1 MKILIA
7 LLILAGL
14 GIGVY
19 AYNGQISGNTGTPSS
34 ETNTPSSTNTAGLI
48 SADYSNRGLTKFPTD
63 VLSETNTQALDIS
76 GNALTGAMPAEIRFL
91 QDLEVLNISNNDM
104 TGLPAELGQLKKLR
118 ILNASNNQL
127 TGIPR
132 ELGDLSNLQVL
143 DLSGN
148 DISKQDLDAIRARLP
163 SSTRIIL

>member
-1 MKILIA
+1 MKILVA

-19 AYNGQISGNTGTPSS
+19 TYNAQVSGKTGGSS
-34 ETNTPSSTNTAGLI
+34 ADRNTPSSANTSGLI
-48 SADYSNRGLTKFPTD
+48 SADYSNRGLTKFPAD
-63 VLSETNTQALDIS
+63 VLSKTRTQALDLS
-76 GNALTGAMPAEIRFL
+76 HNALTGAIPAEIRFL
-91 QDLEVLNISNNDM
+91 QDLEVLNMSDNDM

-118 ILNASNNQL
+118 ILNVSNNRL

-148 DISKQDLDAIRARLP
+148 DISKQDLDVIRARLP
-163 SSTRIIL
+163 ASTQIIL

>member
-1 MKILIA
+1 MKILVT

-19 AYNGQISGNTGTPSS
+19 TYNAQNSGKADGPSTDVS
-34 ETNTPSSTNTAGLI
+34 TPSSTNTAGLI
-48 SADYSNRGLTKFPTD
+48 SADYSNKGLTKFPAD
-63 VLSETNTQALDIS
+63 VLSKTRTQALDLS
-76 GNALTGAMPAEIRFL
+76 HNALTGAMPAEIRFL
-91 QDLEVLNISNNDM
+91 QDLEVLNVSYNDM

-118 ILNASNNQL
+118 ILNVSNNRL

-132 ELGDLSNLQVL
+132 ELGDLGNLQVL

-148 DISKQDLDAIRARLP
+148 DISQQDLDVIRARLP